1 MVVAYPFLFVKDK
14 PRYTFLY
21 IRKIV
26 VALSLILS
34 VNYPAYCIGVLSVT
48 NITAILL
55 INSYKMEKWRME
67 TRFNAFGEGLQ
78 LVLMIGMA
86 IFIMIGEGN
95 QTNFKANFSY
105 FLVIISVGILI
116 YYILFS
122 LFLFSLWM
130 VKKFIGKD
138 FIA

>member
-1 MVVAYPFLFVKDK
+1 MVVAYPFSLAKDK

-55 INSYKMEKWRME
+55 IHSYKLEKWRLEMQ
-67 TRFNAFGEGLQ
+67 FNALGEGLQ
-78 LVLMIGMA
+78 LILMILYA
-86 IFIMIGEGN
+86 VFIMIGEGN
-95 QTNFKANFSY
+95 QTSFK
-105 FLVIISVGILI
+105 
-116 YYILFS
+116 
-122 LFLFSLWM
+122 
-130 VKKFIGKD
+130 
-138 FIA
+138 